1 MSRQDLITL
10 GEGDTPLLKE
20 EGIYLKCEFKN
31 PTGSHK
37 DRAFA
42 RQISEIK
49 SKGIKMAVIS
59 SSGNSAI
66 SAAHYCKIAGIE
78 LCVFVSKNI
87 NKNKLKIIE
96 SLKCHIFHDPKPV
109 SASIKFAKEN
119 NIYNLRQSTDP
130 NAASGYEP
138 IVAEIEKA
146 GISAD
151 GIFIP
156 VSSGTT
162 LVGIASGFAKSGH
175 NVPIHAVQ
183 TDVIHPISG
192 VFDRDYSEAK
202 GKSFADAI
210 VARYTPRE
218 DECVRIIRNTNG
230 WGWVTGN
237 DDMEK
242 GRAWLLKYGINCSY
256 EGAATIAALWKAKK
270 NGFNFINPVCLL
282 TGKFYG

>member
-1 MSRQDLITL
+1 MTEQDRLTL
-10 GEGDTPLLKE
+10 GEGHTPLMNV
-20 EGIYLKCEFKN
+20 EGIYFKCEFKN

-49 SKGIKMAVIS
+49 SRGIKKAAIS

-66 SAAHYCKIAGIE
+66 SAAHYCKTAGIE
-78 LCVFVSKNI
+78 LFVFISANI
-87 NKNKLKIIE
+87 NKSKLKVLE
-96 SLKCHIFHDPKPV
+96 RLKCRIFHDAKPV

-130 NAASGYEP
+130 IAVSGYEP
-138 IVAEIEKA
+138 IAEEIFKEK
-146 GISAD
+146 ILPD

-162 LVGIASGFAKSGH
+162 LVGVATGFDKLKLD
-175 NVPIHAVQ
+175 VPIHAVQ
-183 TDVIHPISG
+183 TDVIHPVSG
-192 VFDRDYSEAK
+192 VFDKDCPEAK

-218 DECVRIIRNTNG
+218 DECVRIIKDTNG

-242 GRAWLLKYGINCSY
+242 GRAWLLKHGINCSY
-256 EGAATIAALWKAKK
+256 EGAAAIAALWKAKK
-270 NGFNFINPVCLL
+270 NGFKFINPVCLL